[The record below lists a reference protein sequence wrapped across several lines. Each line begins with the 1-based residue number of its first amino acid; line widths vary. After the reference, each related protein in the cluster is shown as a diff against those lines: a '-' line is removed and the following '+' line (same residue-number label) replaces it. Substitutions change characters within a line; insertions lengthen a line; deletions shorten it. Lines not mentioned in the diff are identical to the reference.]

1 MAFTRSLQLKWTVDR
16 KENTRFPLLG
26 ALSRRRLCIQGA
38 AVPSER
44 LFKKARDTCTKK
56 RASMSPE
63 YASDLI
69 FCAENLPRMRDA
81 QREKLKEEAVDKVEL
96 SLSSSSTKQ
105 ASSSSTKQVCASS
118 SSTQQAFASSSSPK
132 HACSSSS
139 SPKQVSSSSSSSSC
153 RDGVDAADAFTALRR
168 GAVNVALSIK
178 ATASRKRRCIQ
189 FNGDDGDIIDI
200 NVDDPADNGMFS
212 YSL

>member
-1 MAFTRSLQLKWTVDR
+1 MRGAQAYVDTTLAAHATQNLQQAQACDYLAIKEPKITSIVPPAFDYLGAPLSPDDAHDETEESLLAQFEAMVKKEIRDFMAFTRSLQLKWTVDPLSFWR

-44 LFKKARDTCTKK
+44 LFKKARDTCTKI

-118 SSTQQAFASSSSPK
+118 SSTAPSSSS
-132 HACSSSS
+132 
-139 SPKQVSSSSSSSSC
+139 
-153 RDGVDAADAFTALRR
+153 
-168 GAVNVALSIK
+168 
-178 ATASRKRRCIQ
+178 
-189 FNGDDGDIIDI
+189 
-200 NVDDPADNGMFS
+200 
-212 YSL
+212 

>member
-1 MAFTRSLQLKWTVDR
+1 
-16 KENTRFPLLG
+16 
-26 ALSRRRLCIQGA
+26 
-38 AVPSER
+38 
-44 LFKKARDTCTKK
+44 
-56 RASMSPE
+56 MSPE

-81 QREKLKEEAVDKVEL
+81 QREKLKEEAVVKVEL

-105 ASSSSTKQVCASS
+105 ASSSSNKQVCASS
-118 SSTQQAFASSSSPK
+118 SSTQQACASSSSPK
-132 HACSSSS
+132 HACASSSS
-139 SPKQVSSSSSSSSC
+139 TQQTCASSSSSSC
-153 RDGVDAADAFTALRR
+153 RDGVDAADEFTALRR

-178 ATASRKRRCIQ
+178 ATASRKRNCIPL
-189 FNGDDGDIIDI
+189 NGDDGDIIDI